1 MSSHT
6 APLALTNLFA
16 NVQNH
21 TAQLR
26 QGYAG
31 VKTSKSAQ
39 IQLELYSLGKTEIHL
54 HAIISYFVTCWQV
67 LNTFLLTSTVCWWHD
82 LFSWLSHGMK
92 CKGNACKKR
101 RKKNMPNLPAVKES
115 QELVALS
122 QKESRHQ
129 VDSEAR
135 RLATKL
141 LQSSVAAWDVSYP
154 AFSKVVVPQR
164 HGL

>member
-1 MSSHT
+1 
-6 APLALTNLFA
+6 
-16 NVQNH
+16 
-21 TAQLR
+21 
-26 QGYAG
+26 
-31 VKTSKSAQ
+31 
-39 IQLELYSLGKTEIHL
+39 
-54 HAIISYFVTCWQV
+54 
-67 LNTFLLTSTVCWWHD
+67 
-82 LFSWLSHGMK
+82 
-92 CKGNACKKR
+92 
-101 RKKNMPNLPAVKES
+101 MPNLPAVKES

-164 HGL
+164 HGM